1 MRAIVAIL
9 LVLVLGVFANIGFA
23 IFSPAYRAQIRS
35 ITGNTSTRI
44 EQSSETST
52 VTPPSEVQ
60 KLSESIEKMAIGLD
74 ALALTGSTQTV
85 KVNTGSVA
93 PAAPVTPPPP
103 EKKEYPISAL
113 MLTRLMPDVFP
124 KKTENKGI
132 FDIHIFSSLDYTTYI
147 DEKTKVKIY
156 VFAEPYSVMLSN
168 LKLVSGVYA
177 INESDTFFDATFYL
191 NATNK
196 KDTTIRFVTSLEGR
210 AIGLEIPK
218 SLYPKIKKL
227 LTKK

>member
-9 LVLVLGVFANIGFA
+9 LVLVLAVFANIGFA

-35 ITGNTSTRI
+35 ITGNTSARL
-44 EQSSETST
+44 EQTSGVPT

-74 ALALTGSTQTV
+74 ALALTGSTQAVT

-93 PAAPVTPPPP
+93 PVAPPPP

-147 DEKTKVKIY
+147 DEKAKVKIY

-196 KDTTIRFVTSLEGR
+196 KDTMIRFVTSLEGR

>member
-23 IFSPAYRAQIRS
+23 IFSPVYRAQIRS
-35 ITGNTSTRI
+35 LTSNTATKI
-44 EQSSETST
+44 ESSETTT

-74 ALALTGSTQTV
+74 ALALSGSTQTT
-85 KVNTGSVA
+85 KVSTGVTV
-93 PAAPVTPPPP
+93 PVTPPIP

-113 MLTRLMPDVFP
+113 MLTRLMPDVFL

-147 DEKTKVKIY
+147 DEKAKVKIY

-168 LKLVSGVYA
+168 LKLVSSVYA